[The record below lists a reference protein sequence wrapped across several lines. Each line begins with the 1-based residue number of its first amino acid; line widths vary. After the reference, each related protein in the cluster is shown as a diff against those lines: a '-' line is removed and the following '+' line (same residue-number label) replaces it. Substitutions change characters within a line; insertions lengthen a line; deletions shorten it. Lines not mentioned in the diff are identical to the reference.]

1 MIKYSEIFHSFQGE
15 GKYTGAPSAWLRFFG
30 CNLECPGFGQKD
42 PTDESTYELPY
53 KDFDPSTVQRME
65 DLPVWKFGCDSSY
78 SWAAKFK
85 HLAHSGT
92 ADEIAQRL
100 MDVTQSHT
108 NPVGAFQNPITGQ
121 ETHLV
126 FTGGEPMLSKH
137 QRNIVEI
144 VTALTMRGN
153 APKNITIETNGT
165 KPLTDEF
172 IAFFGDSNKW
182 QGELF
187 FSCSPKLF
195 TVSGERSE
203 RAIQPHVIRGYTEL
217 TNAGQLKFVVG
228 TEERQWDELKAHLAA
243 FREAGVIYPVT
254 IMPVGARDEEQQK
267 VAAEVSNRAMDEGFY
282 VSARVHV
289 YVYGNVIGS

>member
-1 MIKYSEIFHSFQGE
+1 M
-15 GKYTGAPSAWLRFFG
+15 PSAWLRFFG

-42 PTDESTYELPY
+42 PTDPSSYDLPY
-53 KDFDPSTVQRME
+53 KDFDPSTVEKME

-85 HLAHSGT
+85 HLAHSAT
-92 ADEIAQRL
+92 NDQIAERL
-100 MDVTQSHT
+100 MDVIKSHT
-108 NPVGAFQNPITGQ
+108 NPLGTFVNPISGQ
-121 ETHLV
+121 DTHLV
-126 FTGGEPMLSKH
+126 FTGGEPMLPKH
-137 QRNIVEI
+137 QRNIIEI
-144 VTALTMRGN
+144 AQALGAQGN
-153 APKNITIETNGT
+153 SPNFITIETNGT

-172 IAFFGDSNKW
+172 IAFFGNLNQW

-195 TVSGERSE
+195 TVSGERSD
-203 RAIQPHVIRGYTEL
+203 RAIQPHVIRSYAEL
-217 TNAGQLKFVVG
+217 TNAGQLKFVCG

-243 FREAGVIYPVT
+243 FREAGVPYPVT

-267 VAAEVSNRAMDEGFY
+267 VAAKVSDRAMAEGFN